1 MARWWFLIVA
11 LLVSIAAC
19 VQQGAEE
26 AGTTEETAAGDAAAV
41 EEHIRSLDARFE
53 QGMSTGDAEALASL
67 YAPDAVVLPPGMP
80 RAEGTDAI
88 RSAWLQMFA
97 AGLPTAVSIDTE
109 RVVVSES
116 GDMAY
121 QLGTV
126 SMTIAAP
133 DGSTITDTGKF
144 LTIHEPTEG
153 GEWKI
158 VVDTWNTD
166 QMPGAAPSAPSTQR
180 DAPAGQ

>member
-19 VQQGAEE
+19 EQQEAEE
-26 AGTTEETAAGDAAAV
+26 AGTTEETAAVDAAAV
-41 EEHIRSLDARFE
+41 EEQIRSLDERFE

-67 YAPDAVVLPPGMP
+67 YAPDAIVLAPGMP
-80 RAEGTDAI
+80 RAEGADAI
-88 RSAWLQMFA
+88 RSAWQQMFA
-97 AGLPTAVSIDTE
+97 AGTPTAVSIDTDK
-109 RVVVSES
+109 VVVSAS

-158 VVDTWNTD
+158 TVDTWNSD
-166 QMPGAAPSAPSTQR
+166 AMPGAAESSPATQ
-180 DAPAGQ
+180 P

>member
-1 MARWWFLIVA
+1 MARWWFLIVV

-26 AGTTEETAAGDAAAV
+26 AGTTEETAAVDAAAV
-41 EEHIRSLDARFE
+41 EEHIRSLDERFE

-80 RAEGTDAI
+80 RAEGIDAI
-88 RSAWLQMFA
+88 RSAWQQMFA

-109 RVVVSES
+109 TVVVSEG

-121 QLGTV
+121 QVGSL
-126 SMTIAAP
+126 SMAVPGP
-133 DGSTITDTGKF
+133 DGSSITETGKF
-144 LTIHEPTEG
+144 VTIHEPTEG

-166 QMPGAAPSAPSTQR
+166 QMPGATPSAPATQR
-180 DAPAGQ
+180 EAPAGQ